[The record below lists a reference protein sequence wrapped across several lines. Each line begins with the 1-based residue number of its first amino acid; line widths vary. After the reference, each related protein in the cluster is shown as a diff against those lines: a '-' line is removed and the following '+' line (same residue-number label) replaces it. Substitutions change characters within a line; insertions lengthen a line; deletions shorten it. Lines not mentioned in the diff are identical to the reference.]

1 MNKIISEQQSCTLSS
16 APRPYP
22 SILPSVADQRLEP
35 TRRFIVLV
43 PCLESDLTAVTQR
56 VWELANA
63 TGAHV
68 KFLGLCNDA
77 AQEPGLRRRLV
88 TMSAI
93 VNYGRVSAESEV
105 EVGSDWVDAVKSRWQ
120 AGDTVVCFAEERAG
134 LLRGPLSQ
142 VLRSDLDVPL
152 YILSGLYSQNDMRSK
167 WPTQAVAWIGFIAI
181 IFGFFMLQVKIS
193 QLEQDWTIVLELL
206 STAVEFWLI
215 WVWNNLF
222 R

>member
-1 MNKIISEQQSCTLSS
+1 MNKIKSEQQSCTLVS
-16 APRPYP
+16 APRPV
-22 SILPSVADQRLEP
+22 SILSSVADQQLEP

-43 PCLESDLTAVTQR
+43 PCLETDLTAVTQR

-93 VNYGRVSAESEV
+93 VNYGSVSAESEV
-105 EVGSDWVDAVKSRWQ
+105 EVGSDWVEAVKSRWQ

-134 LLRGPLSQ
+134 LLRRPLSQ
-142 VLRSDLDVPL
+142 ILQSDLDVPL
-152 YILSGLYSQNDMRSK
+152 YILSGLYSQNNMRSK

-181 IFGFFMLQVKIS
+181 IFSFFMLQVEIS